1 MFLIREVEGW
11 PMAGE
16 DSGIA
21 AGGVQTASRAPVQT
35 DEELES
41 VRHYVLLGIVVRILD
56 HDIRVVGS
64 SKMKLPRFHE
74 SMLRG
79 VQDRV
84 LLELAAVRKSFRI
97 SGIKVYEEL
106 READGLTA
114 SYVCR
119 GYHHKFTMQWSFVR
133 AEAER
138 LLKSHIGG

>member
-1 MFLIREVEGW
+1 
-11 PMAGE
+11 MAGE

-21 AGGVQTASRAPVQT
+21 AGGVQTASRAPAQT
-35 DEELES
+35 DEELET
-41 VRHYVLLGIVVRILD
+41 VKRYVLLGIVVRILD
-56 HDIRVVGS
+56 HDIRVVGA

-79 VQDRV
+79 IQDRV
-84 LLELAAVRKSFRI
+84 LLELASIRKSFRT
-97 SGIKVYEEL
+97 SGIKVYEEQ

-119 GYHHKFTMQWSFVR
+119 GYHYKFTMQWSFVR

-138 LLKSHIGG
+138 LLKTYTGA